1 MCGPGEQG
9 GMRWYPVLILVW
21 TFWVFAT
28 PLFAPNAF
36 PYWLWPTVAS
46 FPVFLW
52 LYFRA
57 FYGDLRRMLGNA
69 LGIAALGYLLLPFNP
84 GGQSYLIYA
93 CAFFPFCLA
102 PRRAVALMLGV
113 MAVFVVEATVLGLHW
128 IYLLSTVLVGLVVG
142 AMNLAFRRS
151 ADKTAELRLSHDEVR
166 RLAALAE
173 RERIGRDLHDL
184 LGHTLSVIAL
194 KSELAGRLFDRDRDD
209 PEARRAAREEIREV
223 ERVARDAL
231 GQVRR
236 AVTGIRAAGLEAELA
251 SARLALLAADVHLDY
266 RLDTLELTPPQET
279 ALALALREAV
289 TNVIRHARAGRVE
302 IELRRE
308 GVDAVLQIS
317 DDGRGCAQPPGN
329 GLNGMRERIEAIG
342 GALRIE
348 STPGVGTRL
357 HLRLPLC
364 EGDASMVA
372 TQRPARQL
380 QERL

>member
-1 MCGPGEQG
+1 MNFALLRPNPNSCVAMMSGPGQG

-21 TFWVFAT
+21 TLWVFAT
-28 PLFAPNAF
+28 PLFSPRAF

-46 FPVFLW
+46 FVLFLW
-52 LYFRA
+52 LYFDA
-57 FYGDLRRMLGNA
+57 FYGDARRMLGNA
-69 LGIAALGYLLLPFNP
+69 LGIAGLGYLLLPFNP

-93 CAFFPFCLA
+93 CAFFPFCLP
-102 PRRAVALMLGV
+102 PRRALALMLGA
-113 MAVFVVEATVLGLHW
+113 MTVFAIEGL
-128 IYLLSTVLVGLVVG
+128 LL
-142 AMNLAFRRS
+142 
-151 ADKTAELRLSHDEVR
+151 
-166 RLAALAE
+166 
-173 RERIGRDLHDL
+173 DLHDL

-194 KSELAGRLFDRDRDD
+194 KSELAGRLHDRGRDD
-209 PEARRAAREEIREV
+209 PAALRAAREEIREV

-236 AVTGIRAAGLEAELA
+236 AVTGIRAAGLEVELA
-251 SARLALLAADVHLDY
+251 NARLALLTAEVHLDY

-289 TNVIRHARAGRVE
+289 TNVIRHARASRVE

-308 GVDAVLQIS
+308 DAAAVLQIS

-342 GALRIE
+342 GALRVE

-357 HLRLPLC
+357 RLRLPLPARG
-364 EGDASMVA
+364 EADASVVVM
-372 TQRPARQL
+372 QRPA
-380 QERL
+380 